1 MKMKKIL
8 LLALALSP
16 LAVFAQTEQRQTLG
30 IAPVETGKAV
40 LEAAQKRGS
49 KNSLERLAQSV
60 DAQIIDTFQQ
70 TRKFQI
76 VVRADLSAVMQ
87 EQGLSAS
94 GNLAADNMAKLYEL
108 AGAKYLLVV
117 TIDDFQDRNDLGRFD
132 ESDMTVR
139 KRSIRAGAVAKIYET
154 STGKLLE
161 SASVSSDTFDVERQF
176 NDVKMSD
183 VDNDRLIARTA
194 RTLAE
199 EISRKTTD
207 SVYPARVLA
216 KTGKQVTIN
225 RGQGGNIAMGQI
237 WILCAQ
243 GEELVDPDT
252 KESLGRQEVPV
263 GKVKITSVLPKY
275 AIGELIED
283 FGVEPLQL
291 AYPQK

>member
-1 MKMKKIL
+1 MKKSI
-8 LLALALSP
+8 LLALVLLPAL
-16 LAVFAQTEQRQTLG
+16 LFGQAEQRQTLG

-40 LEAAQKRGS
+40 AQAAQKRGS
-49 KNSLERLAQSV
+49 ENALERLAQGI
-60 DAQIIDTFQQ
+60 DAQVIDAFQR

-108 AGAKYLLVV
+108 AGTKYLLVI
-117 TIDDFQDRNDLGRFD
+117 TIDDFQDRTDMGNFE
-132 ESDMTVR
+132 ESDLAIR
-139 KRSIRAGAVAKIYET
+139 KRSIRASAVAKIYET

-161 SASVSSDTFDVERQF
+161 SASVSSDASDIERLF
-176 NDVKMSD
+176 NNVTMSD
-183 VDNDRLIARTA
+183 LTNDRLIAKTA
-194 RTLAE
+194 RLLAE
-199 EISRKTTD
+199 EIAKKTTD

-225 RGQGGNIAMGQI
+225 RGEGSGIAAGQI

-243 GEELVDPDT
+243 GDELIDPDT
-252 KESLGRQEVPV
+252 KESLGRQEIPV
-263 GKVKITSVLPKY
+263 GKVKITSILPKY

-283 FGVEPLQL
+283 FGVEPLQI

>member
-1 MKMKKIL
+1 MKKSI
-8 LLALALSP
+8 LLALVLLPAL
-16 LAVFAQTEQRQTLG
+16 LFGQTEQRQTLG

-40 LEAAQKRGS
+40 AQAAQKRGS
-49 KNSLERLAQSV
+49 ENALERLAQG
-60 DAQIIDTFQQ
+60 IDTQVIDAFQR

-108 AGAKYLLVV
+108 AGAKYLLVI
-117 TIDDFQDRNDLGRFD
+117 TIDDFQDRTDMGNF
-132 ESDMTVR
+132 EQSDMAIR
-139 KRSIRAGAVAKIYET
+139 KRSIRASAVAKIYET

-161 SASVSSDTFDVERQF
+161 SASVSSDASDIERLF
-176 NDVKMSD
+176 NNVTMSD
-183 VDNDRLIARTA
+183 LTNDRLIAKTA
-194 RTLAE
+194 RLLAE
-199 EISRKTTD
+199 EIAKKTTD

-225 RGQGGNIAMGQI
+225 RGEGSGIAAGQI

-243 GEELVDPDT
+243 GDELIDPDT
-252 KESLGRQEVPV
+252 KESLGRQEIPV
-263 GKVKITSVLPKY
+263 GKVKITSILPKY

-283 FGVEPLQL
+283 FGVEPLQI